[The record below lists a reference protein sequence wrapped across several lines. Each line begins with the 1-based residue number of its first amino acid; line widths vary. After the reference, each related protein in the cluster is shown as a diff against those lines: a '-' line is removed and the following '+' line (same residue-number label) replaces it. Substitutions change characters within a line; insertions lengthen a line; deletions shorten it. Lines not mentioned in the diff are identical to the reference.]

1 MQLVQCQSFFHNEG
15 AALIWLDMGVLVST
29 IAVALMG
36 VAAWAPVDPLRAVDL
51 HLVDV
56 EVLLLLP
63 LACVMVAYGLGIYV
77 WRRRRL
83 YSMKGR

>member
-1 MQLVQCQSFFHNEG
+1 
-15 AALIWLDMGVLVST
+15 MGVLTSSV
-29 IAVALMG
+29 AVALMG
-36 VAAWAPVDPLRAVDL
+36 FAAWAPVDPLKAVDL
-51 HLVDV
+51 HLVDI

-63 LACVMVAYGLGIYV
+63 MACVMVAYGLGIYI